1 VGFLLRKQHIRHNHE
16 LHGVL
21 IFMAEEAETEA
32 KTIRQ
37 RIQEFL
43 STIKEPTSVTDI
55 ARHAGSDKS
64 ENIIAEIN
72 HVLKSLK
79 AKGITFKIL
88 PATCKKCN
96 FVFKHTNLEV
106 KLPSKCPE
114 CKSELIAPPMLH
126 RK

>member
-43 STIKEPTSVTDI
+43 STIKEPTSITDI
-55 ARHAGSDKS
+55 ARHAGS
-64 ENIIAEIN
+64 EIN